1 MDREE
6 CLIKRMDETQLSLS
20 PLHPTHYTRFHTC
33 FFVIPSFYNTYFIIT
48 ISGIARSVA
57 PLHLVESA
65 VDRGDQR
72 VLHVAICSQRRI
84 GCAVLSQATKSEF
97 T

>member
-1 MDREE
+1 M
-6 CLIKRMDETQLSLS
+6 
-20 PLHPTHYTRFHTC
+20 
-33 FFVIPSFYNTYFIIT
+33 
-48 ISGIARSVA
+48 
-57 PLHLVESA
+57 HLVESA

-97 T
+97 TKYVYFNDGLLFEFREQKQGLEHV